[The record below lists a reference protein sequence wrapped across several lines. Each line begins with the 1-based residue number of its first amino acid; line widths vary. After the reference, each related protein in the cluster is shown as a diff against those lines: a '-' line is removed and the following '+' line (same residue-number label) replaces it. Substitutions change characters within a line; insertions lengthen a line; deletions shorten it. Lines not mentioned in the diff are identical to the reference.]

1 METKKYRHFL
11 VTRIRP
17 RDEHDHHDEDYTAFL
32 TRYFYDPDS
41 RKTYYYLGDPVDYVP
56 VGNGHLFAEITYER
70 QDLHEVVSQN
80 FTETRPYPLPK
91 GKEYD
96 PPLGLKLCAESNADE
111 YHKVSAKL
119 LQLREKAKD
128 QPIRNR
134 LSDLLTFYDR
144 ILYDTER
151 WFRENCRDY
160 LEYLEPREAPDQSL
174 PGKLDADKVVHEES
188 PAAATNRK
196 KREVK
201 QFAVKPGTAW
211 DEVELTITQWDKLK
225 ISARGRSKSYHF
237 SKIGFAGRKPNEPG
251 TLWELLLFISVQHG
265 SFNKNTRSNLDAKT
279 ELKSQVKN
287 LRNKLKAII
296 PIDEDPIPFDR
307 SHYDVGEYRHRFKI
321 SHELPN

>member
-1 METKKYRHFL
+1 M
-11 VTRIRP
+11 
-17 RDEHDHHDEDYTAFL
+17 FL
-32 TRYFYDPDS
+32 TRFFYDPDS
-41 RKTYYYLGDPVDYVP
+41 RKTYYDLGDPVDYVE
-56 VGNGHLFAEITYER
+56 VGDGYLFAEITYER

-91 GKEYD
+91 RKEYD
-96 PPLGLKLCAESNADE
+96 PPLGLKLCAEYNADE

-128 QPIRNR
+128 QPIMNR

-201 QFAVKPGTAW
+201 QFPVKPGTAW
-211 DEVELTITQWDKLK
+211 HDVELTIIPGDKLK
-225 ISARGRSKSYHF
+225 ISAKGKSKTYHF
-237 SKIGFAGRKPNEPG
+237 SKIGFAGSVPNEPG
-251 TLWELLLFISVQHG
+251 ALWLLLGFLALKNGVIN
-265 SFNKNTRSNLDAKT
+265 NKTASSLGAKT
-279 ELKSQVKN
+279 ELKSQIKN
-287 LRNKLKAII
+287 LRKKLKVII
-296 PIDEDPIPFDR
+296 DIKDDPIPFYPRR
-307 SHYDVGEYRHRFKI
+307 SDGREYRVKFKKI
-321 SHELPN
+321 SYELSNRGNDPYGRLDDEDFLPPR